1 LKAQEAAF
9 KSRTE
14 VNPRQRRRRRRSKAS
29 RNSFLGVLR
38 CYLGDANMLQN
49 TVKAGLQLRIIAV
62 STRNQFLRRNTGT
75 NVATYSTAL
84 LQRHTNAALLQ
95 TPGSQLNNVWKRT
108 MFIQTQDT
116 PNPDSLK
123 FLPGVAVLEKGQTMD
138 FPTVSSAQ
146 CSPLAKLLFRVEGVR
161 SVFFGGDFV
170 TISKQED
177 AEWRIIKPEVFAVIM
192 DFFASGLPVVTN
204 AKPNPDTQIND
215 EDDETVQMIK
225 ELLDTRIRPTVQ
237 EDGGDIIFMGFDDG
251 VVKLKMQ
258 GSCSSCPSSIVTL
271 KNGVQ
276 NMLQFYIPEVVSVE
290 QVKDE
295 VDKIAEEEFSRL
307 EKQIR
312 QKDEPAADKTS

>member
-1 LKAQEAAF
+1 
-9 KSRTE
+9 
-14 VNPRQRRRRRRSKAS
+14 
-29 RNSFLGVLR
+29 
-38 CYLGDANMLQN
+38 MLQN
-49 TVKAGLQLRIIAV
+49 TRNLLRSV
-62 STRNQFLRRNTGT
+62 TRLSYIRLLPNNVLTNT
-75 NVATYSTAL
+75 APSSYSTLLLLPHTDNAL
-84 LQRHTNAALLQ
+84 VQPVLSRKL
-95 TPGSQLNNVWKRT
+95 TPPQQPIWKRT

-123 FLPGVAVLEKGQTMD
+123 FLPGVSVLEKGQTMD
-138 FPTVSSAQ
+138 FPSVSSAQ

-161 SVFFGGDFV
+161 AVFFGSDFV

-192 DFFASGLPVVTN
+192 DFFASGLPVVTD
-204 AKPNPDTQIND
+204 AKPNPDTQFNED
-215 EDDETVQMIK
+215 DDETVQMIK

-251 VVKLKMQ
+251 IVKLKMQ

-290 QVKDE
+290 QVTDE
-295 VDKIAEEEFSRL
+295 VDKMAEKEFSRL

-312 QKDEPAADKTS
+312 QKEEPPAENKT